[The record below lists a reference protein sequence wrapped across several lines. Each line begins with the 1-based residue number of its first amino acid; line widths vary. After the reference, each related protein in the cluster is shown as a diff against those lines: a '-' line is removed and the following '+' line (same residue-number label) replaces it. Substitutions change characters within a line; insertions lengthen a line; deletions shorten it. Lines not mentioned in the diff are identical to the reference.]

1 MSTRVLII
9 DDSLT
14 VRMDLVEAF
23 GAAGFEVGQA
33 ASAEQARAVLAAG
46 GPFDVIVLDRQL
58 PDADGLAFLLELRAA
73 PGGAG
78 TVIIML
84 SSRAEVAHRLEGM
97 RDGADEYVGKPY
109 DIGFLVATAHQLV
122 RARRP
127 EPTRPRTVLVIDD
140 SLTFREGLRQA
151 IEDGGYAVLVAS
163 SGEEG
168 LQVAARERPDLIIVD
183 GLLPGIDGPT
193 VIRHVRLDAALRQVP
208 CMLLT
213 GSGVLRA
220 EVTALDA
227 GADAFA
233 GKEEPMAV
241 ILAKL
246 ANLLRPGIA
255 HEAQHAPLR
264 GPKRVLAVDDSMTYL
279 QELSEQLR
287 SEGYDVV
294 SARGGDEALSLIAV
308 QTIDCV
314 LLDLI
319 MPGLSGEETCSRIKA
334 APVLRE
340 IPVIILTSREDAEGL
355 IACLSVGADD
365 YIPKSTDMEILKARV
380 RVQIRRRQA
389 EDEKRRTR
397 DHVQQ
402 REVAAVEMRSA
413 HDLAAARAVLI
424 EELQR
429 KNQDLEAFSYSVSHD
444 LMAPLRVIGGYARVL
459 IEDHAAILPEDA
471 RTLLNDIDHNALR
484 MTELIG
490 DLLRLAR
497 IGLQP
502 VSLQEVDIGALV
514 RSVADELQGTDPGHV
529 LELRIADLPPCLGDV
544 ALLRQVFLNLV
555 SNARKF
561 TRRATHPWL
570 AVTAPSAPPQTP
582 PQVRYQFTDNGVGFP
597 PQHAHRLF
605 RAFKRL
611 HRAEDFEGTGIGLS
625 IVQRIIQRHGG
636 TIEASSAAGAGATF
650 LLSLP
655 AFVPTVVADA
665 AQTAG

>member
-33 ASAEQARAVLAAG
+33 ASAAQARAVLDAG
-46 GPFDVIVLDRQL
+46 GPVDVIVLDRQL
-58 PDADGLAFLLELRAA
+58 PEVDGLAFLLELRAA
-73 PGGAG
+73 PGGDA
-78 TVIIML
+78 TAIIML
-84 SSRAEVAHRLEGM
+84 SSRAEVAHRLEGL

-109 DIGFLVATAHQLV
+109 DIGFLVATARELA
-122 RARRP
+122 RTRRP
-127 EPTRPRTVLVIDD
+127 QKAEPRTRTVLVIDD
-140 SLTFREGLRQA
+140 SLTFRESLRQA
-151 IEDGGYAVLVAS
+151 IETSGLAVLVAS

-168 LQVAARERPDLIIVD
+168 LQIAARERPDLIIVD
-183 GLLPGIDGPT
+183 GQLPGIDGPT

-208 CMLLT
+208 CLLLT
-213 GSGVLRA
+213 GSGVRHA

-246 ANLLRPGIA
+246 VKLLRPGTSPPA
-255 HEAQHAPLR
+255 EGAPLR

-279 QELSEQLR
+279 QELSDQLR
-287 SEGYDVV
+287 GEGYDVV
-294 SARGGDEALSLIAV
+294 SARGGDEALALIAV
-308 QTIDCV
+308 QSIDCV

-365 YIPKSTDMEILKARV
+365 YIPKSTDMDILKARV
-380 RVQIRRRQA
+380 RVQIRRRQS

-397 DHVQQ
+397 DRVQQ

-424 EELQR
+424 DELQR

-459 IEDHAAILPEDA
+459 IEDHAAALPEDA
-471 RTLLNDIDHNALR
+471 KTLLNDIDHNAMR
-484 MTELIG
+484 MTGLIS

-502 VSLQEVDIGALV
+502 VNLQKVDIAALV
-514 RSVADELQGTDPGHV
+514 RSVAEELQAGEPGHV
-529 LELRIADLPPCLGDV
+529 LELRIGELPPCVGDE
-544 ALLRQVFLNLV
+544 ALLRQVFLNLI

-561 TRRATHPWL
+561 TRRTPHAWL
-570 AVTAPSAPPQTP
+570 AVTAPASPQQTP
-582 PQVRYQFTDNGVGFP
+582 PQVRYQLTDNGVGFP

-636 TIEASSAAGAGATF
+636 SIEASSAAGQGATF

-655 AFVPTVVADA
+655 AVGPAGGA
-665 AQTAG
+665 AATA

>member
-1 MSTRVLII
+1 MSARVLII

-23 GAAGFEVGQA
+23 ATAGFQVSQA
-33 ASAEQARAVLAAG
+33 ATAEQARAVLAAG
-46 GPFDVIVLDRQL
+46 GPVDVIILDRQL
-58 PDADGLAFLLELRAA
+58 PDADGLAFLVELRAA
-73 PGGAG
+73 AGAAG
-78 TVIIML
+78 TAIIML
-84 SSRAEVAHRLEGM
+84 SSRAEVAHRLEGL

-109 DIGFLVATAHQLV
+109 DISFLVATARELV
-122 RARRP
+122 RTRRP
-127 EPTRPRTVLVIDD
+127 QNAGPRTVLVIDD
-140 SLTFREGLRQA
+140 SLTFREGLRHA
-151 IEDGGYAVLVAS
+151 IESSGYAVLVAS

-168 LQVAARERPDLIIVD
+168 LQIAARERPDLIIVD
-183 GLLPGIDGPT
+183 GELPGIDGPT

-208 CMLLT
+208 CLLLT
-213 GSGVLRA
+213 GSGVRHA

-246 ANLLRPGIA
+246 VKLLRPGMA
-255 HEAQHAPLR
+255 PPAEESPLR

-279 QELSEQLR
+279 QALSEQLR
-287 SEGYDVV
+287 GEGYDVV
-294 SARGGDEALSLIAV
+294 SARGGDEALALIAV
-308 QTIDCV
+308 QSIDCV
-314 LLDLI
+314 LLDLL

-340 IPVIILTSREDAEGL
+340 IPVIILTSREDSEGL

-365 YIPKSTDMEILKARV
+365 YIPKSTDMDILKARV
-380 RVQIRRRQA
+380 RVQIRRRQS

-397 DHVQQ
+397 DRVQQ

-413 HDLAAARAVLI
+413 HELAAARAVLI

-459 IEDHAAILPEDA
+459 IEDHAAALPEDA
-471 RTLLNDIDHNALR
+471 KTLLNDIDHNAMR
-484 MTELIG
+484 MTDLIG

-502 VSLQEVDIGALV
+502 VNLQTVDIAALV
-514 RSVADELQGTDPGHV
+514 RSVSEELQASDPGHL
-529 LELRIADLPPCLGDV
+529 LELRIAELPPCVGDE

-561 TRRATHPWL
+561 TRRTPQPWL
-570 AVTAPSAPPQTP
+570 AVTAPAVPPQTP
-582 PQVRYQFTDNGVGFP
+582 PEVRYQLTDNGVGFP

-636 TIEASSAAGAGATF
+636 SIQATSAVGQGATF

-655 AFVPTVVADA
+655 AVVPKTDA
-665 AQTAG
+665 PVPG